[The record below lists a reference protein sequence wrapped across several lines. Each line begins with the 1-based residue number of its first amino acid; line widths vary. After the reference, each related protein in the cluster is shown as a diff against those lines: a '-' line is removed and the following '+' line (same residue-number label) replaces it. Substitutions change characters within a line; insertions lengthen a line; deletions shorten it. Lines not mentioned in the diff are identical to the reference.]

1 MGFDAC
7 KRDLEKGVNIM
18 ELQVVGKNVEI
29 TQQLREY
36 LTIKLDKL
44 TRHLPNMDEAK
55 VEIHEEKTKSPAHRV
70 AVQVTIKNKG
80 TILRS
85 EERSANVHTAIDAVT
100 EVLAR
105 RIERYKGKL
114 DKKAKGAATVH
125 QLSLTSEEPAVEEE
139 ITSPEVVRVKRFL
152 VKSMTVTQAAEQME
166 LLSHDFF
173 LFMNSESGELN
184 LVYRRKD
191 GNYGLIEPELA

>member
-1 MGFDAC
+1 
-7 KRDLEKGVNIM
+7 M

-29 TQQLREY
+29 TQQLKDY
-36 LTIKLDKL
+36 LGKKMDKL

-70 AVQVTIKNKG
+70 TVQVTLKNKG
-80 TILRS
+80 TILRG

-100 EVLAR
+100 EALAR
-105 RIERYKGKL
+105 RIERYKGKY
-114 DKKAKGAATVH
+114 DKKSRGAATVR
-125 QLSLTSEEPAVEEE
+125 QLAFTPEEAVTEEKT
-139 ITSPEVVRVKRFL
+139 TSPEVVRVKRFP
-152 VKSMTVTQAAEQME
+152 VKSMTAAEATEQME